1 MTIAAKAARPT
12 EARAGVASTG
22 FEDFMRE
29 QSPRLLQS
37 LSLILR
43 DQELAADVAQDAF
56 LQLHL
61 HWDEIGEIQNPA
73 AWLYRVAV
81 NRSRDYRRR
90 LARHLR
96 LVERL
101 GRLSMQEDWV
111 SPATR
116 GTEFASVL
124 GSLPERQRTAATLYY
139 LADFSVA
146 ETARVMNISEG
157 AVSQHLNRARESLR
171 RTMEV
176 D

>member
-1 MTIAAKAARPT
+1 MTIALKDERPREAQARRT
-12 EARAGVASTG
+12 SAG
-22 FEDFMRE
+22 FDDFMRE

-43 DQELAADVAQDAF
+43 DRELAADVAQDTF
-56 LQLHL
+56 VQLHL
-61 HWDEIGEIQNPA
+61 HWDEIGEIKNPT
-73 AWLYRVAV
+73 AWLYRVAI

-96 LVERL
+96 LIERL
-101 GRLSMQEDWV
+101 GRLSLQEDWV

-116 GTEFASVL
+116 GTEFVSVL

-157 AVSQHLNRARESLR
+157 TVSQHLNRARESLR
-171 RTMEV
+171 RTLEV